1 LDVVS
6 LFTNVPH
13 EWDCESISNRWNLI
27 SGNTQIPKEEF
38 LLAIKLILNSTFF
51 SFNKIIYK
59 QVFGTPMG
67 SPLSPIIS
75 NLVLQDLEQPAI
87 T

>member
-1 LDVVS
+1 MGS
-6 LFTNVPH
+6 NFREHTNSKERIFT
-13 EWDCESISNRWNLI
+13 
-27 SGNTQIPKEEF
+27 GNKINF
-38 LLAIKLILNSTFF
+38 NSTSF
-51 SFNKIIYK
+51 SFNRIIYK

-75 NLVLQDLEQPAI
+75 DLVLQDLKQLAI